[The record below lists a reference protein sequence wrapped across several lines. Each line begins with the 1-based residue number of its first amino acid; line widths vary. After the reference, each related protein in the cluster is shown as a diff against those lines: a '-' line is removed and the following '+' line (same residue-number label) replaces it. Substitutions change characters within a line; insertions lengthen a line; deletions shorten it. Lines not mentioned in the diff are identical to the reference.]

1 MRIALVA
8 TDGCFGVGV
17 VSMLDLLGTADAL
30 RAELDPAIPPIEVA
44 VAGAGPRVTSGS
56 GVVLPVSAS
65 LADLGDFDLVTVC
78 ALGTL
83 STAATLDALA
93 RPDVRRV
100 MEAATAAAGRGV
112 RIAGACTGSFALAEA
127 GLLDGGRATTTW
139 WLGPGFR
146 ARYPAVQLDLDAM
159 VVADERAITA
169 GAAFGHIDLAM
180 ALVRQTSPALADL
193 VSRLL
198 LVDERPSQ
206 SAYLAL
212 DHLEHD
218 DALVRAFEDH
228 VRAHLAEPMD
238 IAAAA
243 RAIGTS
249 RRTLERRVAAMLGL
263 TPLALVQRLRV
274 ERAAYLQTTTGQGAD
289 RIAPQ
294 VGFAN
299 GSTLRALM
307 RRAGR
312 GSGCPMPPD
321 SRRAAARP
329 RTALHPYPY

>member
-30 RAELDPAIPPIEVA
+30 RAEVDPAIPPIEVA
-44 VAGAGPRVTSGS
+44 VAAAGRRVTSGS
-56 GVVLPVSAS
+56 GVVLPASAG
-65 LADLGDFDLVTVC
+65 LGDLGDFDLVTVC

-83 STAATLDALA
+83 TTDATLDALA

-100 MEAATAAAGRGV
+100 MDAAAAAAGRGA
-112 RIAGACTGSFALAEA
+112 RIAGACTGSFALAET

-139 WLGPGFR
+139 WLAPGFR
-146 ARYPAVQLDLDAM
+146 ARYPAVTLDLDAM
-159 VVADERAITA
+159 VVSDERAITA
-169 GAAFGHIDLAM
+169 GAAFGHVDLAM
-180 ALVRQTSPALADL
+180 AMVRQASPALADL

-206 SAYLAL
+206 SSYLAM

-218 DALVRAFEDH
+218 EPIVRAFEDH

-243 RAIGTS
+243 RAVGTS
-249 RRTLERRVAAMLGL
+249 RRTLERRTRAMLGL

-274 ERAAYLQTTTGQGAD
+274 ERARHLRATTGESAD
-289 RIAPQ
+289 RIAPR

-299 GSTLRALM
+299 GSTLRALL
-307 RRAGR
+307 RR
-312 GSGCPMPPD
+312 S
-321 SRRAAARP
+321 AR
-329 RTALHPYPY
+329 